1 MPSGAKKRKAAKKKQ
16 EEEQQAS
23 STLINLKSNNHDSRS
38 QGDDGVGSQENYKKS
53 GFTEEDAVRIEK
65 DTDERIEITDSSHD
79 HDKSSSSSSSSSS
92 GSSSSSDDESREV
105 KKIDDNKEIGD
116 SVSEVITVSSVP
128 IQPVPI
134 AGDAPFMGCTAN
146 AIVENTGLMDSTV
159 PSDPNS
165 GELVEISHVDTI
177 ISNEAD
183 ENSLPKPSEV
193 AAEVALASDEIR
205 QASSGATDSDVKEN
219 EGRTSPLP
227 ESSGVPEGNRE
238 SEVVISHEEEAPV
251 LIPTHG
257 IAQRTSWFSCCGLFD
272 VATGSSR

>member
-1 MPSGAKKRKAAKKKQ
+1 M
-16 EEEQQAS
+16 
-23 STLINLKSNNHDSRS
+23 DSRS
-38 QGDDGVGSQENYKKS
+38 QGESES
-53 GFTEEDAVRIEK
+53 
-65 DTDERIEITDSSHD
+65 DERIEITDSSHN
-79 HDKSSSSSSSSSS
+79 HDKSSSSNSSSSS
-92 GSSSSSDDESREV
+92 SSSSSDDESREV
-105 KKIDDNKEIGD
+105 KKIDDNKETGD
-116 SVSEVITVSSVP
+116 AVSEVVTVSSVP

-146 AIVENTGLMDSTV
+146 AIVENTGLMDSAV

-183 ENSLPKPSEV
+183 ENSLPKPSEI
-193 AAEVALASDEIR
+193 AAEVSLASDEIR

-219 EGRTSPLP
+219 EGKTSPPLP
-227 ESSGVPEGNRE
+227 ESNGVPEGNGE
-238 SEVVISHEEEAPV
+238 SDVVISHEEEAPV

-272 VATGSSR
+272 VATVSSR